1 MVESLQSL
9 LSPNQFF
16 SGGRVLGLIG
26 IVAVWFR
33 EVPKTFFNWAKQFFV
48 TTLSF
53 DSRDELLFSTLVE
66 YMHEKDVLRRI
77 NNFTVRKVR
86 QGPEYQTLQDELQQ
100 GGKPQA

>member
-1 MVESLQSL
+1 M
-9 LSPNQFF
+9 
-16 SGGRVLGLIG
+16 LGLIG

-33 EVPKTFFNWAKQFFV
+33 EVPKTFFNWAKQIFV

-66 YMHEKDVLRRI
+66 YMHEKDVPRRI

-86 QGPEYQTLQDELQQ
+86 QGPVYQTLQDELQ
-100 GGKPQA
+100 

>member
-9 LSPNQFF
+9 LSSNQFF
-16 SGGRVLGLIG
+16 SGGLVLGLIG

-48 TTLSF
+48 TSLSF
-53 DSRDELLFSTLVE
+53 DSRDELLFTTLVE

-86 QGPEYQTLQDELQQ
+86 QGPEYQTLQDELQ
-100 GGKPQA
+100 